1 MKKICFLLVLLGCPF
16 LVSALELASN
26 AKSGIIMEPTTNKV
40 IFEKNSHER
49 LEPASM
55 TKMMTLLLTFE
66 ALDNGK
72 ISLDDMVH
80 ISKVAAAMGG
90 SQMFLEENSNIRLE
104 EIIKGV
110 SIASA
115 NDGAVALAEYIG
127 GSVENFVNMMN
138 QKIADLGLTDTHFT
152 NPHGLHADNH
162 YSSAYDMAIIAAN
175 LISHEKILEYTS
187 IYEDYFNKPDGSRT
201 WLVNTNKLTRY
212 YEGVDGLKTGYTK
225 EAGYCLTATA
235 KKNNIRYIT
244 VLMGEPTS
252 DLRSSE
258 TTSMLNYAFNSF
270 KLNTIISKSQE
281 LGNVY
286 IDKSKEKTV
295 KIVTKKDI
303 TELISKEKES
313 PNYTYNL
320 KIDKLKA
327 PLQKGT
333 KVGTVEILDNEGLI
347 VREEE
352 VTIER
357 DITKSSFI
365 GMVLENFLTIIRGK
379 KVNKIV

>member
-40 IFEKNSHER
+40 IFEKNSHEH

-138 QKIADLGLTDTHFT
+138 QKVANLGLTDTHFA

-281 LGNVY
+281 LGTVY

-327 PLQKGT
+327 PLKKGT
-333 KVGTVEILDNEGLI
+333 KVGTVEILDNEELI

-352 VTIER
+352 VTIES

-365 GMVLENFLTIIRGK
+365 GMVLKNFLTIIRGK

>member
-327 PLQKGT
+327 PLKKGT

-352 VTIER
+352 VTIES

>member
-281 LGNVY
+281 LGTVY

-352 VTIER
+352 VTIES

-365 GMVLENFLTIIRGK
+365 GMALENFLTIIRGK

>member
-281 LGNVY
+281 LGIVY

-327 PLQKGT
+327 PLKKGN

-352 VTIER
+352 VTIES

>member
-1 MKKICFLLVLLGCPF
+1 MKKICFMLVLLVCPF
-16 LVSALELASN
+16 WVSALDLASN

-40 IFEKNSHER
+40 IFEKNSHEH

-55 TKMMTLLLTFE
+55 TKMMTLLLTLE
-66 ALDNGK
+66 AIDNGK
-72 ISLDDMVH
+72 ITLDDMVH
-80 ISKVAAAMGG
+80 ISKNASSMGG

-127 GSVENFVNMMN
+127 GSVENFVSMMN
-138 QKIADLGLTDTHFT
+138 QKVADLGLTDTHFT

-175 LISHEKILEYTS
+175 LISHEKILHYTS

-225 EAGYCLTATA
+225 EAGYCLTSTA

-244 VLMGEPTS
+244 VVMGEPTS

-258 TTSMLNYAFNSF
+258 TINMLNYAFNSF
-270 KLNTIISKSQE
+270 KLNTIISKTQG
-281 LGNVY
+281 LGTVY
-286 IDKSKEKTV
+286 IDKSKEKTA

-303 TELISKEKES
+303 TELISKEKDA

-320 KIDKLKA
+320 KVDKLNAPIKA
-327 PLQKGT
+327 GT

-352 VTIER
+352 VTIES

-365 GMVLENFLTIIRGK
+365 SMVFENFMTIMRGK
-379 KVNKIV
+379 KVNKIA